1 MMKIGFIGCGRMGE
15 AMIQG
20 MIAAKMFKTSDIFV
34 HTLTDERLKYIENT
48 YGVKTLP
55 SNALVAQE
63 VDYIV
68 LAVKPHTY
76 LDVINEM
83 LPFLNKHQT
92 IISIT
97 PSFTINKLIQMT
109 HGIPNIVRTIPNTP
123 SMVGYGM
130 TGMSFN
136 EGLDPRIVDDI
147 YSIFTSF
154 GACVIIDE
162 SKLNIL
168 STISGSS
175 PAFIMTFMKSF
186 IGYAKEMGLT
196 EAVAKELTVKSFIG
210 TGYLY
215 QASDLP
221 LDELINHVC
230 SKGGSTIEGVNA
242 LNDLKIDESIQ
253 QAIHQTTL
261 KFDKMNE

>member
-1 MMKIGFIGCGRMGE
+1 MKIGFMGCGRMGE

-20 MIAAKMFKTSDIFV
+20 MVASKKFKPSDIYV

-48 YGVKTLP
+48 YGVLTRS

-68 LAVKPHTY
+68 IAVKPNAY
-76 LDVINEM
+76 LDVITEI
-83 LPFLNKHQT
+83 LPLLKKHQT

-97 PSFTINKLIQMT
+97 PSFTIEKLTLMT
-109 HGIPNIVRTIPNTP
+109 KGIPNIVRTIPNTP

-136 EGLDPRIVDDI
+136 EGLDPRIIDDV
-147 YSIFTSF
+147 YSIFISF
-154 GACVIIDE
+154 GACVKIDE
-162 SKLNIL
+162 KKLNIL

-186 IGYAKEMGLT
+186 MDYGINMGLT
-196 EAVAKELTVKSFIG
+196 EEVAKTLTVQSFIG
-210 TGYLY
+210 TGFMVHSSHLK
-215 QASDLP
+215 LE
-221 LDELINHVC
+221 ELIDHVC
-230 SKGGSTIEGVNA
+230 SKGGSTIEGVEA
-242 LNDLKIDESIQ
+242 LKKIEIEKNIQ
-253 QAIHQTTL
+253 HAIHQTTI